1 MENDEMMQRKA
12 ARSTPRK
19 TGPSAIFSTINPRL
33 IKTQEKE
40 KKYMGQGKKGGGV
53 NERHCFYYYR

>member
-53 NERHCFYYYR
+53 NERH